1 VAPRVRTGLRSTTMT
16 TWRDLDAAT
25 RYPPST
31 LEARVVPELP
41 GVYAWYRGGDRMYVG
56 KADSLR
62 DRVWGNHLGQGR
74 ALSSSAFR
82 RNVAAHLGFGSAAA
96 IKAGDMVLTETQL
109 NEVRQWIMGC
119 EVAWLTC
126 ATAADA
132 AALETSLKQEF
143 KPPLTKR

>member
-1 VAPRVRTGLRSTTMT
+1 MQ

-25 RYPPST
+25 RHPPST
-31 LEARVVPELP
+31 LEARVAPEVP

-62 DRVWGNHLGQGR
+62 DRVWGNHLGRGR
-74 ALSSSAFR
+74 GLSSSAFR
-82 RNVAAHLGFGSAAA
+82 RNVAAHLGFGGAAA
-96 IKAGDMVLTETQL
+96 IKAGDVVLTETQL
-109 NEVRQWIMGC
+109 DEVRQWITSC

-126 ATAADA
+126 ATADA
-132 AALETSLKQEF
+132 AVALETSLKQEF

>member
-1 VAPRVRTGLRSTTMT
+1 MPGTA
-16 TWRDLDAAT
+16 AAT
-25 RYPPST
+25 ACTS
-31 LEARVVPELP
+31 ARRTRCATAS
-41 GVYAWYRGGDRMYVG
+41 GAIT
-56 KADSLR
+56 
-62 DRVWGNHLGQGR
+62 LGQGR

-132 AALETSLKQEF
+132 VALETSLKREF